1 LPEIQRWEFQ
11 LLAGSPDP
19 ERANDLKVGRIP
31 EIISALQRSFDFIVV
46 DLGRSLSRISLPI
59 IQRADLSVLI
69 MSTDQS
75 TITLTKKVLDY
86 LHAQGIESRNIYT
99 ILNRAVGLEGL
110 TKAEAER
117 IIDLPIKT
125 AVPYMGSNF
134 VLANNLNQPI
144 ILKYPE
150 DTTSIVFK
158 DVGSDMIK
166 TSTNLRNR

>member
-1 LPEIQRWEFQ
+1 MWEFQ

-19 ERANDLKVGRIP
+19 ERANDLKVERIP
-31 EIISALQRSFDFIVV
+31 DIVTTLQKSYDFLVV

-59 IQRADLSVLI
+59 IQNADLAVLI

-75 TITLTKKVLDY
+75 TITLTKKILDY
-86 LHAQGIESRNIYT
+86 LHAQGIDSRNIFA

-110 TKAEAER
+110 TKTEAEK

-125 AVPYMGSNF
+125 AIPYMGSNF

-144 ILKYPE
+144 IHKYPG
-150 DTTSIVFK
+150 DTASIVLR
-158 DVGSDMIK
+158 DVASDMIK
-166 TSTNLRNR
+166 TAASLRNK